1 MCRQGFLFYCVG
13 YRQALRVR
21 GYYIDVPGVRRAH
34 RVLRTFVRNKETI
47 MIRRQFL
54 ARSLSAVLA
63 SLFARGVFA
72 QHAGHSMP
80 DMPDMDDMPGM
91 SGTQHA
97 EPSLKKTSPVAL
109 ASPDAL
115 PHGAPLADL
124 RKLPNDSREPGIFR
138 ATLVAEP
145 VSREVLPGHPTI
157 FWQYNPANG
166 DTTKGP
172 FTGPLID
179 VREGDT
185 VEIRFVNRLPQPST
199 IHWHGLPVP
208 PDQDGNPANMVA
220 PGATRVYRFTLPAG
234 SAGTY
239 WYHPH
244 PHMMSAEQ
252 VFRGLAGPIVVRAA
266 DDPLAGWPERT
277 LFFSDLRLATDGS
290 IPPNDM
296 MDWMNG
302 REGQFVLVNGALR
315 PRITVV
321 EDERW
326 RLWNACSARYLRF
339 SLGDR
344 QRFAQVGTDGG
355 LLEKP
360 RDGLTELLLAPGERA
375 EVVVR
380 AGDAPS
386 EATLT
391 AEVYDRRK
399 MAMSHGSLPPDPA
412 RALAAVN
419 YQPLAGASERAIP
432 ATLRTIM
439 SLGAPVARKS
449 VVFSE
454 SMDMAAMH
462 RPGASARGMPAGMK
476 FMINGATFDPG
487 RVTLTSRRNE
497 VELWSIENRT
507 DMEHPF
513 HLHGT
518 QFQVIERERGG
529 AKIPEPYLAW
539 RDTVNVQPDEIVRI
553 ATVQNKAGERM
564 FHCHILEHEDLGMMG
579 TLKVT

>member
-1 MCRQGFLFYCVG
+1 MRSTLDGLAAA
-13 YRQALRVR
+13 RAPAIARSRANALRLAPVR
-21 GYYIDVPGVRRAH
+21 CNR
-34 RVLRTFVRNKETI
+34 KTI

-54 ARSLSAVLA
+54 ARTLSVAVS
-63 SLFARGVFA
+63 SLFARDVFA
-72 QHAGHSMP
+72 QMHGHAMHDMP
-80 DMPDMDDMPGM
+80 DMNMDDMPGM
-91 SGTQHA
+91 SGMQHSK
-97 EPSLKKTSPVAL
+97 PPVKKPAQAAL
-109 ASPDAL
+109 APADAL
-115 PHGAPLADL
+115 PGGAPLADL
-124 RKLPNDSREPGIFR
+124 RTLANESSEAGTFR
-138 ATLVAEP
+138 ATLIAGAAQ
-145 VSREVLPGHPTI
+145 RELLPGKPTR
-157 FWQYNPANG
+157 FWLYNPPAG
-166 DTTKGP
+166 AAAQGP
-172 FTGPLID
+172 IVGPLID

-185 VEIRFVNRLPQPST
+185 VEIRFVNRLSQPST

-266 DDPLAGWPERT
+266 DDPLAGWPERN
-277 LFFSDLRLATDGS
+277 LFFSDLKLASDGT
-290 IPPNDM
+290 IPANDM

-302 REGQFVLVNGALR
+302 REGQFVLVNGARR
-315 PRITVV
+315 PLIEVR

-339 SLGDR
+339 SLGEG
-344 QRFAQVGTDGG
+344 QRFVQIGTDGG

-360 RDGLTELLLAPGERA
+360 REGLTELLLAPGERA

-380 AGDAPS
+380 AGHAAS
-386 EATLT
+386 QATLT
-391 AEVYDRRK
+391 ADVYDRRK

-412 RALAAVN
+412 HVLADVRF
-419 YQPLAGASERAIP
+419 QPRPGSSGAPGPRAIP
-432 ATLRTIM
+432 ATLRAIVP
-439 SLGAPVARKS
+439 LAAPVARKS

-454 SMDMAAMH
+454 AMDMAAMH
-462 RPGASARGMPAGMK
+462 RPGASAHGMPAGMK
-476 FMINGATFDPG
+476 FMINGAVFDPK
-487 RVTLTSRRNE
+487 RVTLTSRHGD

-507 DMEHPF
+507 DMDHPF

-518 QFQVIERERGG
+518 QFQVAERERGG
-529 AKIPEPYLAW
+529 VRTPEPYLAW

-553 ATVQNKAGERM
+553 VTVQKMTGERM

-579 TLKVT
+579 TLNVT